1 MIIGPGITIG
11 QGIYVDSNAS
21 AAPSDGI
28 VTSGLA
34 IHLDAGNASSYPGS
48 GTTWT
53 SLVNGYTGS
62 MGTGVGYSASNGGVI
77 TFDGASTA
85 FVNMYTSAS
94 ALVGAATNNFSIEA
108 WYQSNNNFPGIM
120 RTGSGATGFV
130 FGYFNTTGTAWK
142 VTKYGVI
149 DLQAGTI
156 PQNTSW
162 HQAVLTYSSTTG
174 VRVYVDGAL
183 SGTAVNNN
191 TNLRGGT
198 QFSVGRS
205 ENVTLN
211 GSMGIFRWY
220 SAVLSASDVL
230 QNFNA
235 NRSRF
240 GL

>member
-1 MIIGPGITIG
+1 MRIGTGIRIG
-11 QGIYVDSNAS
+11 TGVAIK
-21 AAPSDGI
+21 PSTTSSSGI
-28 VTSGLA
+28 VTSGLTV
-34 IHLDAGNASSYPGS
+34 HLDAGNASSYPGS

-77 TFDGASTA
+77 TFNGAGTSY
-85 FVNMYTSAS
+85 VNLYGSAS
-94 ALVGAATNNFSIEA
+94 AVVAATNNFSIEA
-108 WYQSNNNFPGIM
+108 WYQSNNNFPGIL
-120 RTGSGATGFV
+120 RTGVGSSGFV
-130 FGYFNTTGTAWK
+130 FGYFSSTATAWK

-174 VRVYVDGAL
+174 TRVYVDGAL

-191 TNLRGGT
+191 TNLRGGNE
-198 QFSVGRS
+198 FSVGRT

-220 SAVLSASDVL
+220 SAVLSATDVL

-235 NRSRF
+235 NRSRY
-240 GL
+240 GI

>member
-1 MIIGPGITIG
+1 MRIGTGIRIG
-11 QGIYVDSNAS
+11 SGIAIKPSTVS
-21 AAPSDGI
+21 SDGI

-34 IHLDAGNASSYPGS
+34 IHLDAGNVASYPGS

-53 SLVNGYTGS
+53 SLVNSYTGS

-77 TFDGASTA
+77 TFNGASTA
-85 FVNMYTSAS
+85 FVNMYASAS
-94 ALVGAATNNFSIEA
+94 ALAATTNNFSIEA

-120 RTGSGATGFV
+120 RTGSGSSGFV
-130 FGYFNTTGTAWK
+130 FGYFSSTGTAWK
-142 VTKYGVI
+142 VTKYSRI
-149 DLQAGTI
+149 DLSAGTI

-174 VRVYVDGAL
+174 VRVYIDGAL

-191 TNLRGGT
+191 SNLIGGNE
-198 QFSVGRS
+198 FSVGRS
-205 ENVTLN
+205 ESVRLN

-235 NRSRF
+235 NRSRY
-240 GL
+240 GI